1 MHPSGPIGLN
11 RHSGGAGGR
20 SSNGLVPPGADLR
33 HYAGA
38 SWRNQGTVP
47 PMNETTTT
55 PTTKDEIKVER
66 PRLHK
71 VILVNDDYTPRE
83 FVVMV
88 LKAEFRMSED
98 QALRVMITA
107 HRRGACVVAV
117 YTKDVAEAKATNATD
132 AGRRKGYPLLFTT
145 EPEE

>member
-1 MHPSGPIGLN
+1 M
-11 RHSGGAGGR
+11 
-20 SSNGLVPPGADLR
+20 
-33 HYAGA
+33 
-38 SWRNQGTVP
+38 P
-47 PMNETTTT
+47 PMTDIITKPN
-55 PTTKDEIKVER
+55 TKDEIKVER

-71 VILVNDDYTPRE
+71 VILVNDDFTPRE

-98 QALRVMITA
+98 QALRVMMTA

-132 AGRRKGYPLLFTT
+132 AGRRKGYPLFSTP

>member
-1 MHPSGPIGLN
+1 MTALAPYRGRATALCCFDLARSVPHESGSHMIG
-11 RHSGGAGGR
+11 
-20 SSNGLVPPGADLR
+20 
-33 HYAGA
+33 
-38 SWRNQGTVP
+38 
-47 PMNETTTT
+47 TTTK
-55 PTTKDEIKVER
+55 PKIKDEIKVER

-71 VILVNDDYTPRE
+71 VILVNDDFTPRE

-98 QALRVMITA
+98 QALRVMMTA